1 MTAPK
6 QPKAQNKTKTK
17 KVRGGKGPSSFMRDL
32 QARMENCSNAET
44 LNDQVITPF
53 IQSLVTVC
61 DARGYVLNVY
71 GENCN
76 LAITPGDHSEPLF
89 QLIEAYLDEANLG

>member
-1 MTAPK
+1 MPAPK
-6 QPKAQNKTKTK
+6 KPNQPNKPKNK
-17 KVRGGKGPSSFMRDL
+17 KGRAKKSQSAFAKDL
-32 QARMENCSNAET
+32 QTRMENCNTAES

-61 DARGYVLNVY
+61 DARGYVLNIY

-76 LAITPGDHSEPLF
+76 LAITPGDHAESLF
-89 QLIEAYLDEANLG
+89 QLIEAYLDESNLG

>member
-1 MTAPK
+1 MSTPNKPTPSSKPK
-6 QPKAQNKTKTK
+6 NKKGRDK
-17 KVRGGKGPSSFMRDL
+17 KGPSAFAKDL
-32 QARMENCSNAET
+32 QSRMERCSTAEA

-76 LAITPGDHSEPLF
+76 LAITPGDNSESLF

>member
-1 MTAPK
+1 MTTPK
-6 QPKAQNKTKTK
+6 QPNNHK
-17 KVRGGKGPSSFMRDL
+17 KKNSKKGRGGKVSSSLIRDL
-32 QARMENCSNAET
+32 QGRMESCKNAET
-44 LNDQVITPF
+44 LNDEVITPF

>member
-6 QPKAQNKTKTK
+6 QPNAPKKTKNK
-17 KVRGGKGPSSFMRDL
+17 KGRGGKGPSSFMRDL
-32 QARMENCSNAET
+32 QARMENCNNAET